1 MGRKITI
8 STIDLKFRELSDFL
22 TVTKILNDGARTRF
36 QVSRNLG
43 SNTCLCFLPGPPGSV
58 QILTEAAQIVTSPN
72 DVLKRMQ
79 LLRLDYTFLWSTHNY
94 LLVRSLQNRVQTTWE
109 GNDVLRC
116 RKGGDIKKNSICF
129 ASLFYFLFV
138 CFIRHVIY

>member
-8 STIDLKFRELSDFL
+8 SNTDIKFRELSGFFR
-22 TVTKILNDGARTRF
+22 VTELLNDGARTRF

-43 SNTCLCFLPGPPGSV
+43 LDTCQCFLPGPPGSV
-58 QILTEAAQIVTSPN
+58 QTLMEAAQVVTSPN
-72 DVLKRMQ
+72 DVLQRMQ
-79 LLRLDYTFLWSTHNY
+79 LLRLDYTFPWSTHSY

-109 GNDVLRC
+109 GNAVLGREWIL
-116 RKGGDIKKNSICF
+116 RKILLVLHHSF
-129 ASLFYFLFV
+129 TFFV

>member
-1 MGRKITI
+1 MIFLESQSYLMMGLEL
-8 STIDLKFRELSDFL
+8 DFRSPE
-22 TVTKILNDGARTRF
+22 TWARTLARAF
-36 QVSRNLG
+36 CLALPEVSRY
-43 SNTCLCFLPGPPGSV
+43 
-58 QILTEAAQIVTSPN
+58 LTEAAQIVTSPN

-79 LLRLDYTFLWSTHNY
+79 LLRLDCTFLWPTHNY

-116 RKGGDIKKNSICF
+116 REGGGIKKNSICF

>member
-8 STIDLKFRELSDFL
+8 SNTDIKFRELSGFFR
-22 TVTKILNDGARTRF
+22 VTELLNDGARTRF

-43 SNTCLCFLPGPPGSV
+43 LDTCQCFLPGPPGSV
-58 QILTEAAQIVTSPN
+58 QTLMEAAQVVTSPN
-72 DVLKRMQ
+72 DVLQRMQ
-79 LLRLDYTFLWSTHNY
+79 LLRLDYTFPWSTHNY

-109 GNDVLRC
+109 GNAVLRC
-116 RKGGDIKKNSICF
+116 GAGVDIKKNSIGF